1 MLPESEIFLEPLAT
15 CWAATEIFPITS
27 LSWRLISLKDWA
39 TAPNSS
45 LRLVSS
51 CTRRSP
57 LAKSM
62 VFSFKSSRGVMKLLV
77 RRRAQ
82 ATAAKRRAIQTMI
95 TKVMDFQIA
104 LVTSDFGFSIT
115 IVQFN
120 SFTGADAA
128 RQSIPSALTYSIAAF
143 WPEKALATGAIFA
156 QLVRLEMYLLSGW
169 SMTFPL
175 ESVR

>member
-1 MLPESEIFLEPLAT
+1 
-15 CWAATEIFPITS
+15 
-27 LSWRLISLKDWA
+27 
-39 TAPNSS
+39 
-45 LRLVSS
+45 
-51 CTRRSP
+51 
-57 LAKSM
+57 
-62 VFSFKSSRGVMKLLV
+62 MKLLV

-128 RQSIPSALTYSIAAF
+128 RQSIPSALVYSIAAF
-143 WPEKALATGAIFA
+143 
-156 QLVRLEMYLLSGW
+156 
-169 SMTFPL
+169 
-175 ESVR
+175 